1 MRINRIKINS
11 EIIYLGIRYLVILI
25 EPPNVVI
32 KRIEGDGEC
41 ITVPFIQL
49 ASNISFNK
57 GISLKC
63 QVNESKQTYKS
74 YVTDMTE
81 RKREIAS
88 KRFDIIRPL
97 ILLEGIKIDDK
108 KALYEF
114 IEYYNCYIEKNEN
127 IKELIQED
135 LIKRISLNVNLS
147 TRTIK
152 RYMASY
158 RKFEKE
164 LHEDGVEGLVPKNG
178 EGYTKRKDNKILCI
192 NHPKRPDI
200 ILDSI
205 NLRIDDIY
213 IPIIKEV
220 IENEY
225 LTTKQVSKKSI
236 YDSILVK
243 CYLKNV
249 DPLKMITVYKLI
261 DRINP
266 QIKAKMR
273 NSKMASS
280 IYDDIERGFSNEDAL
295 YPLHVVEI
303 DHTELDMDII
313 DDKTGYVIGRPWI
326 TLGIDVYSRT
336 VWCLYVSFEPPSSSR
351 VRKALQHG
359 IFFKDSKKYNTINNW
374 DIFGIPNT
382 IFLDNGPDFKSVE
395 VKRMIN
401 ETLRSHVK
409 YRPVKT
415 PRYGATI
422 ERLFGTIN
430 VEFIHRLDGTRK
442 SNVNKLG
449 EYNPEKEACLTLEDI
464 TELLTIYITDIYH
477 FSEHRGLPI
486 DEDIPMV
493 RYIEGIKR
501 VGYPEYIDKSE
512 EDYYKVELMPTD
524 MRPYTRD
531 GVRLDNILYKSN
543 DFSEFIGNRNI
554 KYKIKYDID
563 DISKIY
569 ILNPKSNEYVE
580 LLATSP
586 SADVLKNVNKYTYK
600 KIIEIA
606 RENAIEKSKDI
617 LSDEAIVKAM
627 SNLQETIIKKYKS
640 NRSIR
645 KQSERSNFEVN
656 MSLPGNKPVSSK
668 DTLTD
673 IILRAKKAE
682 KERSK

>member
-49 ASNISFNK
+49 ASNISSNK

-63 QVNESKQTYKS
+63 QVNEAKQTYKS

-336 VWCLYVSFEPPSSSR
+336 VWCLYVSFEPPSSNR

-464 TELLTIYITDIYH
+464 TELVTIYITDIYH
-477 FSEHRGLPI
+477 FSGHRGLPI

-645 KQSERSNFEVN
+645 KQSERSNFEIN

-668 DTLTD
+668 DTLND